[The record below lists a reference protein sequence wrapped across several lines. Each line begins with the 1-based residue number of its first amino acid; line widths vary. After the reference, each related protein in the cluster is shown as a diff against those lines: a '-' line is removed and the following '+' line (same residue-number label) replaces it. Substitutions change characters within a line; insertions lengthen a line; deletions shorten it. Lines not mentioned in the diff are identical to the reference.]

1 MRTLKL
7 RLRNVEKQSSRCFDR
22 RRTPPVRGV
31 ALCVSRS
38 IWPRSGGRL
47 AALALLAVALLTTP
61 ASALTQC
68 EGYAGE
74 ELSTL
79 APADRI
85 AWLTEEL
92 AQCDHGN
99 EYRAVTFYNRGRA
112 HYELGN
118 FETALPDFEMAL
130 GLDAEYSDAY
140 YGRAYA
146 YYNLGRYEE
155 AIADFDK
162 AIALD
167 PSYVDG
173 YAGRASAVCLSSEPR
188 SQAALDDILT
198 LVRMDPQRAMV
209 WQSYL
214 LEQGYFAGPVDG
226 NFDEASQAA
235 FIAWCDA

>member
-1 MRTLKL
+1 MRGSISRGRQASVRIVSLTL
-7 RLRNVEKQSSRCFDR
+7 
-22 RRTPPVRGV
+22 
-31 ALCVSRS
+31 
-38 IWPRSGGRL
+38 
-47 AALALLAVALLTTP
+47 LALVLFATP
-61 ASALTQC
+61 AAALTQC
-68 EGYAGE
+68 EGYEGE
-74 ELSTL
+74 ELNTL
-79 APADRI
+79 PPAERI

-92 AQCDHGN
+92 AQCDYGN
-99 EYRAVTFYNRGRA
+99 EYRAVTFYNRGRV

-140 YGRAYA
+140 YGRAYV

-155 AIADFDK
+155 AIADFDR
-162 AIALD
+162 AITLD

-173 YAGRASAVCLSSEPR
+173 YAGRASAACLMDEPR
-188 SQAALDDILT
+188 TPQALDDILT
-198 LVRMDPQRAMV
+198 LVQMDPQRAMV

-235 FIAWCDA
+235 FAAWCES